1 MDYSAYL
8 AASNVQF
15 QSSTGDVGGR
25 KYPGIAGGTWH
36 DSFQSSTGDVGGR
49 KRLRG
54 ATTGSASTFQS
65 STGDVGGR
73 KPARRTSPHARVRV
87 SILDRRRRR
96 SQVLRNRTLEL
107 VTGVSI
113 LDRRRRRSQGVLGA
127 AHDRAGRRVSI
138 LDRRRRRSQAAISWA
153 GDLEIVVSILDRRRR
168 RSQASLPKHQR
179 VTGKQFQS
187 STGDVGGRKIVV
199 TVMPGA
205 FWGFNPRPATSA
217 VASDN
222 EVTMLRVL
230 AVSIL
235 DRRRRRS
242 QEGVESRLTHRAGF
256 QSSTG
261 DVGGRKRGDRALPAD
276 RRCFNPRPATSAVA
290 RQRGFGPAAI
300 QTVSILDRRRRRSQG
315 GAGSTSEELAA
326 TVSILDRRRRRSQAR
341 VHMS

>member
-1 MDYSAYL
+1 M
-8 AASNVQF
+8 F

-25 KYPGIAGGTWH
+25 KSDRPPVDGSADSVPILDRRRRRSQASLPPRGDISANVFQSSTGDVGGRKWTTRPISLRATCSFNPRPATSAVASPGIAGGTWH

-168 RSQASLPKHQR
+168 RSRGL
-179 VTGKQFQS
+179 V
-187 STGDVGGRKIVV
+187 
-199 TVMPGA
+199 
-205 FWGFNPRPATSA
+205 
-217 VASDN
+217 
-222 EVTMLRVL
+222 EV
-230 AVSIL
+230 
-235 DRRRRRS
+235 
-242 QEGVESRLTHRAGF
+242 
-256 QSSTG
+256 
-261 DVGGRKRGDRALPAD
+261 
-276 RRCFNPRPATSAVA
+276 
-290 RQRGFGPAAI
+290 
-300 QTVSILDRRRRRSQG
+300 
-315 GAGSTSEELAA
+315 EEL
-326 TVSILDRRRRRSQAR
+326 RS
-341 VHMS
+341 